1 MLISASY
8 KTDIPAFYG
17 DWFMNRLNAG
27 YCLMRNP
34 YNGRVTRI
42 DLTREAVDGFV
53 FWTKNLGP
61 FLPHLA
67 EVYRRGFPFMVQY
80 TINGYPRALEVS
92 VLEAAKAAEHV
103 RQVSDQFGPDTV
115 VWRYDTILLSSLT
128 PLEFHLENFAR
139 IAETLKGYTNE
150 CVISFAQIYRKTRR
164 NLDRAAAEENFSWR
178 EPTSVER
185 HTILKSFLKTAQANG
200 MALTI
205 CSQPEFSADGVEEA
219 HCIDAQRLSR
229 IAGHTITA
237 KLKGMRETC
246 GCYQSKDIGDY
257 DTCPHGCVYCY
268 AVQNRDLAKKRY
280 ALHDPASEQL
290 FDPFLSKYW
299 SSITSMIKSTKD
311 GPT

>member
-17 DWFMNRLNAG
+17 EWFMNRLDAG

-34 YNGRVTRI
+34 YNRNVTRI
-42 DLTREAVDGFV
+42 ELTKQAVDGFV

-61 FLPHLA
+61 FLPSLA
-67 EVYRRGFPFMVQY
+67 EVKHRGFPFMVQY

-92 VLEAAKAAEHV
+92 VLEAAKATEHV
-103 RQVSDQFGPDTV
+103 RAVTEQFGRDSV

-128 PLEFHLENFAR
+128 PVEFHLDNFGR
-139 IAETLKGYTNE
+139 IAASLRGYTNE
-150 CVISFAQIYRKTRR
+150 CVISFAQIYRKTKR
-164 NLDRAAAEENFSWR
+164 NLDRAAADEYFTWR
-178 EPTSVER
+178 EPTGEER
-185 HTILKSFLKTAQANG
+185 RVLLQAFLNIAKQNG

-205 CSQPEFSADGVEEA
+205 CSQPEFASDGVAES
-219 HCIDAQRLSR
+219 HCIDAQRLSH
-229 IAGHTITA
+229 IAGRTIAA

-268 AVQNRDLAKKRY
+268 AVQNRELARRRY
-280 ALHDPASEQL
+280 SQHDATAELLWPH
-290 FDPFLSKYW
+290 
-299 SSITSMIKSTKD
+299 
-311 GPT
+311 

>member
-17 DWFMNRLNAG
+17 DWFRRRLDAG

-34 YNGRVTRI
+34 YNGRVTQV
-42 DLTREAVDGFV
+42 DLTSDSVDGFI

-61 FLPHLA
+61 FLPQLA

-92 VLEAAKAAEHV
+92 VLEAAKAAEHAHGV
-103 RQVSDQFGPDTV
+103 NDQFGLDTL
-115 VWRYDTILLSSLT
+115 VWRYDTILLTSLT
-128 PLEFHLENFAR
+128 PVEFHLENFAR
-139 IAETLKGYTNE
+139 IAESLRGSTNE
-150 CVISFAQIYRKTRR
+150 CVISFAQLYRKTHR
-164 NLDRAAAEENFSWR
+164 NLDRAAAEEHFTWSD
-178 EPTSVER
+178 PTTAER
-185 HTILKSFLKTAQANG
+185 QTILKSFLQTAQANG
-200 MALTI
+200 MSLTI
-205 CSQPEFSADGVEEA
+205 CSQPEFVAAGISEA

-229 IAGHTITA
+229 IAGHSITA

-268 AVQNRDLAKKRY
+268 AVQNREVAKTRY
-280 ALHDPASEQL
+280 ARHDSMAEQL
-290 FDPFLSKYW
+290 FP
-299 SSITSMIKSTKD
+299 
-311 GPT
+311 

>member
-17 DWFMNRLNAG
+17 EWFMNRLDAG

-34 YNGRVTRI
+34 YNGAITRV
-42 DLTREAVDGFV
+42 DLARKAVDGFV

-61 FLPHLA
+61 FLPHLD
-67 EVYRRGFPFMVQY
+67 EVHRRGFPFMVQY

-92 VLEAAKAAEHV
+92 VLEAPKAAEHV
-103 RQVSDQFGPDTV
+103 REVSDRLGRDTV
-115 VWRYDTILLSSLT
+115 VWRYDTIVLSTLT
-128 PLEFHLENFAR
+128 PVEFHLENFAR
-139 IAETLKGYTNE
+139 IAALLKGYTNE
-150 CVISFAQIYRKTRR
+150 CVISFAQIYRKTKR
-164 NLDRAAAEENFSWR
+164 NLDRAASEEHFTWR
-178 EPTSVER
+178 EPTGDER
-185 HTILKSFLKTAQANG
+185 QTILRSLLKIAKVNG

-205 CSQPEFSADGVEEA
+205 CSQPEFSNDEITEA

-268 AVQNRDLAKKRY
+268 AVQNRELAKKRY
-280 ALHDPASEQL
+280 AQHDPRAEQL
-290 FDPFLSKYW
+290 VSR
-299 SSITSMIKSTKD
+299 
-311 GPT
+311 

>member
-17 DWFMNRLNAG
+17 DWFMNRLDAG

-34 YNGRVTRI
+34 YNGRVTRVELVR
-42 DLTREAVDGFV
+42 DAVGAFV

-61 FLPHLA
+61 FLPKLN
-67 EVYRRGFPFMVQY
+67 EVHRRGFPFMVQY

-92 VLEAAKAAEHV
+92 VLEAAKAAEQV
-103 RQVSDQFGPDTV
+103 RQVSDRFGKDVV

-128 PLEFHLENFAR
+128 PVEFHLENFER
-139 IAETLKGYTNE
+139 IAKLLRGHTNE

-164 NLDRAAAEENFSWR
+164 NLDRAAEEEHFTWR
-178 EPTSVER
+178 EPANEER
-185 HTILKSFLKTAQANG
+185 LRILRSFLRVAKSNH

-205 CSQPEFSADGVEEA
+205 CSQPEFTHSIGDA
-219 HCIDAQRLSR
+219 HCIDARRLSR
-229 IAGHTITA
+229 IARHAIAA
-237 KLKGMRETC
+237 KLHGMRPGC

-268 AVQNRDLAKKRY
+268 AVQNRDLAKRRF
-280 ALHDPASEQL
+280 AQHDPKGELL
-290 FDPFLSKYW
+290 FTHSH
-299 SSITSMIKSTKD
+299 SHVVTK
-311 GPT
+311 

>member
-17 DWFMNRLNAG
+17 QWFMNRLDAG

-34 YNGRVTRI
+34 YNGRVTRV

-61 FLPHLA
+61 FLDNLS
-67 EVYRRGFPFMVQY
+67 EVQRREFPFMVQY

-103 RQVSDQFGPDTV
+103 RLVRDRFGRDTV
-115 VWRYDTILLSSLT
+115 VWRYDTILISSLT
-128 PLEFHLENFAR
+128 PVESHLENFAR
-139 IAETLKGYTNE
+139 IAESLRGYTDE
-150 CVISFAQIYRKTRR
+150 CVISFAQIYRKTKR
-164 NLDRAAAEENFSWR
+164 NLDRAAAEENFTWR
-178 EPTSVER
+178 EPTTEER
-185 HTILKSFLKTAQANG
+185 GTILKALLRTAKQNG

-205 CSQPEFSADGVEEA
+205 CSQPEFAGEGVAEA

-229 IAGHTITA
+229 IAGRTITA
-237 KLKGMRETC
+237 KLHGMRQTC

-268 AVQNRDLAKKRY
+268 AVQNRELAKRRY
-280 ALHDPASEQL
+280 AAHDPAGEL
-290 FDPFLSKYW
+290 RFLK
-299 SSITSMIKSTKD
+299 
-311 GPT
+311 G

>member
-17 DWFMNRLNAG
+17 QWFLNRLDAG

-34 YNGRVTRI
+34 YNASVTRV
-42 DLTREAVDGFV
+42 DLTSEAVDGFV

-61 FLPHLA
+61 FLPHLD
-67 EVYRRGFPFMVQY
+67 EVHRRGLPFMVQY

-92 VLEAAKAAEHV
+92 VLEAEKAAEHV
-103 RQVSDQFGPDTV
+103 RQVSDEFGRETV

-128 PLEFHLENFAR
+128 PVEFHLDNFAR
-139 IAETLKGYTNE
+139 IAESLRGYTNE
-150 CVISFAQIYRKTRR
+150 CVISFAQIYRKTKR
-164 NLDRAAAEENFSWR
+164 NLDRAAAEESFTWC
-178 EPTSVER
+178 EPTSEER
-185 HTILKSFLKTAQANG
+185 QTLLRNLLQIAKQNG

-205 CSQPEFSADGVEEA
+205 CSQPEFATSDIPEA

-229 IAGHTITA
+229 IAGRTIA
-237 KLKGMRETC
+237 ARLKGMRPPC

-268 AVQNRDLAKKRY
+268 AVQNRDLAKRRY
-280 ALHDPASEQL
+280 TKHDPHGELLFAS
-290 FDPFLSKYW
+290 S
-299 SSITSMIKSTKD
+299 
-311 GPT
+311 

>member
-17 DWFMNRLNAG
+17 EWFLNRLDAG

-34 YNGRVTRI
+34 YNGTVTKVE
-42 DLTREAVDGFV
+42 LAREAVDAFV

-61 FLPHLA
+61 FLTNLA

-92 VLEAAKAAEHV
+92 VLEAEKAAEHV
-103 RQVSDQFGPDTV
+103 RLVSDRFGKDVV

-128 PLEFHLENFAR
+128 PVDFHLENFER
-139 IAETLKGYTNE
+139 IARLLRGHTNE
-150 CVISFAQIYRKTRR
+150 CVISFAQIYRKTKR
-164 NLDRAAAEENFSWR
+164 NLDCAAAEAEFSWR
-178 EPTSVER
+178 EPANEER
-185 HTILKSFLKTAQANG
+185 LRILRTFLRVAKAND

-205 CSQPEFSADGVEEA
+205 CSQPEFAGHGIGEA
-219 HCIDAQRLSR
+219 HCIDAERLSR
-229 IAGHTITA
+229 IAGHTISA
-237 KLKGMRETC
+237 RLHGMRPTC

-268 AVQNRDLAKKRY
+268 AVQNRDGAKRRY
-280 ALHDPASEQL
+280 AQHDPTGEML
-290 FDPFLSKYW
+290 R
-299 SSITSMIKSTKD
+299 
-311 GPT
+311 

>member
-17 DWFMNRLNAG
+17 DWLMNRLDAG

-34 YNGRVTRI
+34 YNGRVTPV

-61 FLPHLA
+61 FLPNLA
-67 EVYRRGFPFMVQY
+67 EVHRRGFPFMVQY

-92 VLEAAKAAEHV
+92 VLEAAKAAEHI
-103 RQVSDQFGPDTV
+103 RRVSDQFGRDTI

-128 PLEFHLENFAR
+128 PVEFHLDNFNR
-139 IAETLKGYTNE
+139 IAESLRGYTNE

-164 NLDRAAAEENFSWR
+164 NLDRAAAEENFTWR
-178 EPTSVER
+178 EPTGDER
-185 HTILKSFLKTAQANG
+185 QTILKSLLNTAKQNSI
-200 MALTI
+200 ALTI
-205 CSQPEFSADGVEEA
+205 CSQPEFAANGSEEA

-229 IAGHTITA
+229 IAGHTISA
-237 KLKGMRETC
+237 NLKGMRETC

-268 AVQNRDLAKKRY
+268 AVQNRTLAKRRH
-280 ALHDPASEQL
+280 ARHDPQAELL
-290 FDPFLSKYW
+290 FPQ
-299 SSITSMIKSTKD
+299 T
-311 GPT
+311 

>member
-17 DWFMNRLNAG
+17 DWFINRLEAG
-27 YCLMRNP
+27 YCLLRNP

-42 DLTREAVDGFV
+42 DLSHEAVDGFV

-61 FLPHLA
+61 FLTNLD
-67 EVYRRGFPFMVQY
+67 EVLRRGFPFMVQY

-92 VLEAAKAAEHV
+92 VLEAEKAAEHV
-103 RQVSDQFGPDTV
+103 RRVADGFGPDTV
-115 VWRYDTILLSSLT
+115 VWRYDTILISNVT

-139 IAETLKGYTNE
+139 IASLLRGYTNE

-164 NLDRAAAEENFSWR
+164 NLDRACAEEGFTWR
-178 EPTSVER
+178 EETSDER
-185 HTILKSFLKTAQANG
+185 RTILKSLLHIARDNG

-205 CSQPEFSADGVEEA
+205 CSQPEFAGEGVEEA

-229 IAGHTITA
+229 IGGRTIAA
-237 KLKGMRETC
+237 KLRGMRPTC
-246 GCYQSKDIGDY
+246 GCYESKDIGDY

-268 AVQNRDLAKKRY
+268 AVQNRDLAKRRY
-280 ALHDPASEQL
+280 AQHHPEGEML
-290 FDPFLSKYW
+290 FEAVSPQGSHLS
-299 SSITSMIKSTKD
+299 SGS
-311 GPT
+311 

>member
-17 DWFMNRLNAG
+17 DWFRNRLDAG

-34 YNGRVTRI
+34 YNGNVSRI
-42 DLTREAVDGFV
+42 DLGREAVDGFV

-61 FLPHLA
+61 FLPQLNDVH
-67 EVYRRGFPFMVQY
+67 RRGYPFMVQY
-80 TINGYPRALEVS
+80 TITGYPRALEVS
-92 VLEAAKAAEHV
+92 VLEAEKAAEHV
-103 RQVSDQFGPDTV
+103 RQVADQFGRDTV

-128 PLEFHLENFAR
+128 PVEFLLENFVR
-139 IAETLKGYTNE
+139 IAALLKGYVNE

-164 NLDRAAAEENFSWR
+164 NLDSAAAEEHFTWR
-178 EPTSVER
+178 DPAGDER
-185 HTILKSFLKTAQANG
+185 QTILKSLLKTARANG

-205 CSQPEFSADGVEEA
+205 CSQPEFASTEISEA

-229 IAGHTITA
+229 IGGRTIIA

-268 AVQNRDLAKKRY
+268 AVQNRDLAKRRY
-280 ALHDPASEQL
+280 SQHDPTSELL
-290 FDPFLSKYW
+290 FRETKAEKLSGW
-299 SSITSMIKSTKD
+299 PPS
-311 GPT
+311 

>member
-34 YNGRVTRI
+34 YNGRVARI
-42 DLTREAVDGFV
+42 DLTRETVDGFV

-61 FLPHLA
+61 FLPHLN
-67 EVYRRGFPFMVQY
+67 EVHRRGFPFMVQY

-92 VLEAAKAAEHV
+92 VLEAAKAAEHI
-103 RQVSDQFGPDTV
+103 RQVSDQFGADSV

-128 PLEFHLENFAR
+128 QVEFHLDNFVR
-139 IAETLKGYTNE
+139 IASSLRGYTNE

-164 NLDRAAAEENFSWR
+164 NLDRAAAEEHFTWR
-178 EPTSVER
+178 EPTSEER
-185 HTILKSFLKTAQANG
+185 RTLLRDLQQIAKQNG
-200 MALTI
+200 MILTI
-205 CSQPEFSADGVEEA
+205 CSQPEFATTEVPEA
-219 HCIDAQRLSR
+219 HCIDAHRLSR

-268 AVQNRDLAKKRY
+268 AVQNRGLAKLRY
-280 ALHDPASEQL
+280 ARHDAHSEQL
-290 FDPFLSKYW
+290 FV
-299 SSITSMIKSTKD
+299 TSHAL
-311 GPT
+311 